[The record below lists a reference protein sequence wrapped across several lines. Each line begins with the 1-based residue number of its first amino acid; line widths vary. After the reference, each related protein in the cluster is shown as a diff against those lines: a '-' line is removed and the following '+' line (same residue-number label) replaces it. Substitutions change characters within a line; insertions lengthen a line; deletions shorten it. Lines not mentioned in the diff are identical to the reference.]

1 MTTSRTSVCVPIVLA
16 LLLTACAGRGAAPDQ
31 LDVLKKLYASTLQ
44 ILVKQPDGTRRTGS
58 GVVLHVDR
66 KTGEAF
72 VVTAAHVLT
81 DRSDIEVHVVGKFR
95 RNTHSARVLLYDG
108 KEDIALLSATGVD
121 VSPVSVGGQSE
132 LGQDIWVISYPWG
145 RRRTLVTGVVSQ
157 IDWPKDPGPG
167 AAVPLEGA
175 VRLIDATVGYG
186 TSGGGVFEIEHG
198 GLVGLVRGY
207 RSVKIPLPGQDGKT
221 VSLPIAGETT
231 VIPVHKIADVLAAQG
246 FGHLLP
252 RAVSKKPY

>member
-95 RNTHSARVLLYDG
+95 RNTRFPSVARASSDRISGLFHIL
-108 KEDIALLSATGVD
+108 
-121 VSPVSVGGQSE
+121 GG
-132 LGQDIWVISYPWG
+132 
-145 RRRTLVTGVVSQ
+145 
-157 IDWPKDPGPG
+157 
-167 AAVPLEGA
+167 
-175 VRLIDATVGYG
+175 DA
-186 TSGGGVFEIEHG
+186 
-198 GLVGLVRGY
+198 
-207 RSVKIPLPGQDGKT
+207 
-221 VSLPIAGETT
+221 
-231 VIPVHKIADVLAAQG
+231 
-246 FGHLLP
+246 GHW
-252 RAVSKKPY
+252 